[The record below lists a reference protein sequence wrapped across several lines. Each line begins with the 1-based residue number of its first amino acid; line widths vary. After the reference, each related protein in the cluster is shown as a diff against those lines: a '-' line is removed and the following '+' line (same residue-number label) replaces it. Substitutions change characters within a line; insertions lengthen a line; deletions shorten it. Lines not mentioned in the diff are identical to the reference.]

1 MKKPRPQRGAGHG
14 NQMGETAFNL
24 PGGSS
29 LVRHR
34 GLFYRGV
41 LSPLFLACCS
51 SSSAYSRSICS
62 SRLLTKRFTSGL

>member
-14 NQMGETAFNL
+14 NQTGETAFNL

-29 LVRHR
+29 LLRHR
-34 GLFYRGV
+34 GLFYV
-41 LSPLFLACCS
+41 LSPLFLARCS

>member
-24 PGGSS
+24 PGGSN
-29 LVRHR
+29 LLRR
-34 GLFYRGV
+34 RRLFYV
-41 LSPLFLACCS
+41 LSPLFLARCS